1 MAIDLERDMHWRSK
15 IRAKLCKALEAIEP
29 ERTKRLKQR
38 LWYLVSHNI
47 VLRSVAA
54 AGVLAPF

>member
-1 MAIDLERDMHWRSK
+1 MAINLERDMHWRSK

-38 LWYLVSHNI
+38 FLVSGI
-47 VLRSVAA
+47 
-54 AGVLAPF
+54 P

>member
-1 MAIDLERDMHWRSK
+1 MAIDLERDMHWRCK
-15 IRAKLCKALEAIEP
+15 IRAKLCKAFEAVEP